1 MKPRRTVSPDA
12 AAIVQGLRRITRAIE
27 LYSKDVERTF
37 GLTGPQLWALKILM
51 REGPLTPNQLA
62 EHLAVTGATEV
73 IALRRR
79 VKALAKENASYWR
92 KTTREP
98 GAENA
103 IVAEAL
109 DRLAGLGL
117 VRVEGIGP
125 EAVVRPLP
133 ALRRFAL
140 AAPTIAERNAR

>member
-1 MKPRRTVSPDA
+1 MPE
-12 AAIVQGLRRITRAIE
+12 QGTDGHATL
-27 LYSKDVERTF
+27 L
-37 GLTGPQLWALKILM
+37 
-51 REGPLTPNQLA
+51 LA

-73 IALRRR
+73 TALRRR